1 MSFRTFPF
9 AAPAAT
15 AFILLVLIASA
26 RPVSAQAIADTTAL
40 RLDDLLREVRTAN
53 PSLRAQRLR
62 VDALNTQP
70 EQAAALPDP
79 TVGGAYQPYSIVTAR
94 GPQRSQ
100 WQIQQ
105 QIPFPGKRHLR
116 GEVARLT
123 ADVAASEAEAFA
135 EDLAYQV
142 KTAYYTL
149 YRVQEQTRL
158 IRQFQEDLAGFEE
171 SAATQYEVGRGPQ
184 QAILKAQVE
193 RGRLEV
199 RIEQLEEARAAAQ
212 QTLARLLD
220 RPDLDAAVRPV
231 RWAPPDVAAAPDW
244 VEVALQERPEA
255 EALRRTRQRADRQQA
270 LARRSLWPDL
280 TVGLRYIDIQP
291 ADLGPTMTGRDAL
304 VLSFGVNVPLW
315 RDKQRAQVEEAKLEA
330 RRAETQLEALRLEI
344 QTRLK
349 TLRQQLQRQQRQ
361 LALLQDRLIPQAQ
374 TALEASLSSY
384 STGQTDF
391 LDVLDAERTLFQLQM
406 DYEATYA
413 RYLTTMAAVE
423 RTLGVTALDA
433 IQP

>member
-1 MSFRTFPF
+1 
-9 AAPAAT
+9 
-15 AFILLVLIASA
+15 
-26 RPVSAQAIADTTAL
+26 
-40 RLDDLLREVRTAN
+40 
-53 PSLRAQRLR
+53 
-62 VDALNTQP
+62 
-70 EQAAALPDP
+70 
-79 TVGGAYQPYSIVTAR
+79 
-94 GPQRSQ
+94 
-100 WQIQQ
+100 
-105 QIPFPGKRHLR
+105 
-116 GEVARLT
+116 
-123 ADVAASEAEAFA
+123 
-135 EDLAYQV
+135 
-142 KTAYYTL
+142 
-149 YRVQEQTRL
+149 
-158 IRQFQEDLAGFEE
+158 
-171 SAATQYEVGRGPQ
+171 
-184 QAILKAQVE
+184 
-193 RGRLEV
+193 
-199 RIEQLEEARAAAQ
+199 
-212 QTLARLLD
+212 
-220 RPDLDAAVRPV
+220 
-231 RWAPPDVAAAPDW
+231 
-244 VEVALQERPEA
+244 VALQERPEA